1 MVDNRHAVLRRFL
14 TRSTAAGWVALL
26 SAVLLM
32 ALIGRGF
39 INTPEQTV
47 TPLSEY
53 SARAGT
59 LEEIS
64 CGQTSTGK
72 TVLLFQIDERDSA
85 LYELRVG
92 RDECAELLKLIQE
105 DSEIKFWVHPSI
117 PGWVGQL
124 AVDQEVVVPHSRAYE
139 EAWRSRWVSLWVG
152 LVISFLLIY
161 YAFRGQFKESLWSG
175 RI

>member
-1 MVDNRHAVLRRFL
+1 MIANPNAVVKRFL
-14 TRSTAAGWVALL
+14 ARSSARGWVAIFA
-26 SAVLLM
+26 AVLLM

-39 INTPEQTV
+39 INTPEYTV

-53 SARAGT
+53 SVRAGI
-59 LEEIS
+59 LEEIG

-72 TVLLFQIDERDSA
+72 TVLRFQIDGEDSS

-92 RDECAELLKLIQE
+92 RHECANLLELIQQ
-105 DSEIKFWVHPSI
+105 DSEIEFWVHPSI
-117 PGWVGQL
+117 PNWVGQL

-152 LVISFLLIY
+152 LVISSLLVY
-161 YAFRGQFKESLWSG
+161 YALKGQFRKGKRRSV
-175 RI
+175 